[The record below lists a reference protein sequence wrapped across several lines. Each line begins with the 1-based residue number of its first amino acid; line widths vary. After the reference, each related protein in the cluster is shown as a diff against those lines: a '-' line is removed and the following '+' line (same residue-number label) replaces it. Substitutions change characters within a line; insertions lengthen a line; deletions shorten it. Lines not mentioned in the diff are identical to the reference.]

1 MLEREREREGK
12 RGLPCSVGKTISE
25 KDEVTQ
31 DI

>member
-1 MLEREREREGK
+1 MLERERGGK
-12 RGLPCSVGKTISE
+12 RGLPCSMGNTISE